1 MIGLDRDLLA
11 AHAAGDLGALVTLYQ
26 QAAAQADGAEGAAFY
41 LTHAHVFALETGHP
55 DAPALR
61 QQLVAQ
67 GRESTLPPPRAP
79 FR

>member
-1 MIGLDRDLLA
+1 MALERDLLA

-26 QAAAQADGAEGAAFY
+26 RAAAEATAPERAAFY
-41 LTHAHVFALETGHP
+41 LTHAHVFAMETDHP

-61 QQLVAQ
+61 MRLVAQ
-67 GRESTLPPPRAP
+67 GRESALPPPRPP